1 MLKIELSTTFTKT
14 SKASLASQRVKEKK
28 NNSSDHNMLQ
38 QAHTKMFRIQVC
50 HVISSKYSYKNNI
63 QWLSIYI
70 KELSQSTTS
79 NAGKLIN
86 GRTKNTE
93 QENDLGNDRGR
104 DSVAPQIHFLFF
116 LSSLKSLHF

>member
-79 NAGKLIN
+79 NAGKLYKPTYLQMKDIQRAEHN
-86 GRTKNTE
+86 KCSDKFRT
-93 QENDLGNDRGR
+93 
-104 DSVAPQIHFLFF
+104 
-116 LSSLKSLHF
+116 SLK